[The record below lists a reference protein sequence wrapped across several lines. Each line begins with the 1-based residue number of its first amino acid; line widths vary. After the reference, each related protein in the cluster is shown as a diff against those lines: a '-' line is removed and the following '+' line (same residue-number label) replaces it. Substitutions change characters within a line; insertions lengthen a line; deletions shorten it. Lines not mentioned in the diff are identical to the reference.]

1 MCRFLSYSVSQT
13 LSGDGEALK
22 EAVVGIEVFDRPVD
36 YDPRIDPIVRVE
48 ARRLREKLRQYYA
61 AEGSSDSIV
70 IALPKGSY
78 APEFH
83 RRGAPMDRPP
93 TKPPRTVL
101 ILPFQNLSGS
111 REGDYFSDGLT
122 QELIHALSRIDG
134 LRIIGWSSAARLR
147 GQPAQSGERVQADV
161 AVEGSVRRQEDRV
174 RVSVQL
180 TAVDTGEYIWTENF
194 DRSADDLFALQ
205 EQMAGSIARKFL
217 AHWPSKSPPRGYNVQ
232 AHDFYLKGRHEWFRR
247 TPEAMRQSIALFE
260 RAIAVDERCAP
271 AFAGLADAHSILADY
286 GLETPADAMPRARQ
300 AAQRALEIDP
310 ALAEAYASLAIVTSL
325 YDWDWDTAG
334 RHYRM
339 SLDLNPGYVS
349 AHHWYGLDYLALLGR
364 FDEAGKHVR
373 IAIELDP
380 LEPIVAEAPAYVALL
395 RRDYSK
401 AHDEY
406 RRMTELYPHFS
417 KSWTG
422 LGRTL
427 WAMGEFG
434 GAVNMLEKGR
444 ELSGDLPSVLGA
456 LGQAYGCAGNAPKA
470 RRILARLNEIARR
483 RHVSAVCFAAIH
495 LGLREKQAA
504 LEWLEK
510 GCERREPAMAGIGV
524 HPLYDELRGEPRFES
539 LVERVGLRPAVQSS
553 RILTP

>member
-1 MCRFLSYSVSQT
+1 MCRFLAYSVGQT
-13 LSGDGEALK
+13 LSGDGEGLK
-22 EAVVGIEVFDRPVD
+22 ESVVGIEVFDRPID

-48 ARRLREKLRQYYA
+48 ARRLREKLRQYYS
-61 AEGSSDSIV
+61 AEGTGDSIV
-70 IALPKGSY
+70 IELPKGSY

-83 RRGAPMDRPP
+83 RRGAPSQKPL
-93 TKPPRTVL
+93 TKAPRTVVV
-101 ILPFQNLSGS
+101 LPFTNLSGGG
-111 REGDYFSDGLT
+111 EGDYFSDGLT

-147 GQPAQSGERVQADV
+147 GQTAQSGYRVQADV
-161 AVEGSVRRQEDRV
+161 AVEGSVRRQDNRV

-180 TAVDTGEYIWTENF
+180 TSVATGEYIWTENF
-194 DRSADDLFALQ
+194 DRPVDDLFALQ
-205 EQMAGSIARKFL
+205 EEMAGAIARKFL
-217 AHWPSKSPPRGYNVQ
+217 AQWPRSGVDAPGRAYRVE

-247 TPEAMRQSIALFE
+247 TPEAMRQSVALFE
-260 RAIAVDERCAP
+260 RAIAIDGRCAP
-271 AFAGLADAHSILADY
+271 AWAGLSDAYSILADY
-286 GLETPADAMPRARQ
+286 GLEVPADVMPKARQ
-300 AAQRALEIDP
+300 AAQRALDIDP
-310 ALAEAYASLAIVTSL
+310 ALAEAHASLAIVTSL

-334 RHYRM
+334 RHYRK
-339 SLDLNPGYVS
+339 SLELNPGYLS

-483 RHVSAVCFAAIH
+483 RHVSAISFAAVH
-495 LGLREKQAA
+495 LGLHEKHAA

-510 GCERREPAMAGIGV
+510 GCERREPALVAIGV
-524 HPLYDELRGEPRFES
+524 HPIYDELRGEPRFEA
-539 LVERVGLRPAVQSS
+539 LLKQVGLK
-553 RILTP
+553 